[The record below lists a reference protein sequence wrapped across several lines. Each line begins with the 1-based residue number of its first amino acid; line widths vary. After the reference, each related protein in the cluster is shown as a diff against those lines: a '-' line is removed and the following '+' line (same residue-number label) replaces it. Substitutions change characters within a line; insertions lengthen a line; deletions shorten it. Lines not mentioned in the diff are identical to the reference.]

1 MSVEITHYSR
11 RTPCANCNGMVHVVV
26 ETHQYYEF
34 GSHDLCPACARE
46 YADQILRA
54 ALEAAID
61 EKEGDWA

>member
-1 MSVEITHYSR
+1 MSVETTAYQR
-11 RTPCANCNGMVHVVV
+11 GTACQNCGKTVHVVV
-26 ETHQYYEF
+26 ETYQHFDY

-61 EKEGDWA
+61 EKEGDWV